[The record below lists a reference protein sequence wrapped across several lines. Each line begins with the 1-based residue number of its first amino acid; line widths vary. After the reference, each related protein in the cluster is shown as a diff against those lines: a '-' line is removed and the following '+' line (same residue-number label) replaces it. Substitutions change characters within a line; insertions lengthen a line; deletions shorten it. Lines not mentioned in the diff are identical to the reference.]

1 MGNKEDKKA
10 KKAVKAAARAQRKLE
25 RQERREDRQERRA
38 ERQERREERQERREE
53 RQQTPTPGPV
63 VAPAA
68 TPAFNIP
75 AVSSPTPAPVVRPAA
90 PEPQAAR
97 IYDPSL
103 LDKHMDKFKQSNAEV
118 TDLIRHANDSVNRTG
133 WSDKYDDDGTI
144 QWSTSSK
151 KGTPE
156 RKQERKTFKQLE
168 RETGID
174 FERARRAARE
184 SDIHIK
190 RYGNRDKYFDRKYG
204 DTEWLQNMKNNFGGN
219 PGGLHHY
226 KYRSEKND
234 YQPYSRVE
242 APKFKAKLGDGND
255 RYGKNSQQTLSH
267 EIAHALGLRDLS
279 TPEEQ
284 AQAANFSVMGYDSN
298 FKLAGG
304 KNRFGQSDLDAIMKN
319 YNM

>member
-1 MGNKEDKKA
+1 MSKKENKKA
-10 KKAVKAAARAQRKLE
+10 KKAAKAAARAQRKLE
-25 RQERREDRQERRA
+25 RQERREDRRERR
-38 ERQERREERQERREE
+38 
-53 RQQTPTPGPV
+53 
-63 VAPAA
+63 
-68 TPAFNIP
+68 
-75 AVSSPTPAPVVRPAA
+75 
-90 PEPQAAR
+90 PEPQAAK

-103 LDKHMDKFKQSNAEV
+103 LDEHMDKFKESNASV
-118 TDLIRHANDSVNRTG
+118 AALIRYADESVNRKN
-133 WSDKYDDDGTI
+133 WSDTYDDDGTI

-168 RETGID
+168 KETGID
-174 FERARRAARE
+174 FEKVRNAARE

-190 RYGNRDKYFDRKYG
+190 RYKNRDKYFDRKYS
-204 DTEWLQNMKNNFGGN
+204 DTEWLQNMKDNFGGN

-242 APKFKAKLGDGND
+242 APKFRTKLGDGD
-255 RYGKNSQQTLSH
+255 MRYGKNSQQTLSH

-284 AQAANFSVMGYDSN
+284 AEAANYSVMGYDTN
-298 FKLAGG
+298 YKLAGS
-304 KNRFGQSDLDAIMKN
+304 KNRFGRSDLDAIMKN
-319 YNM
+319 YRM

>member
-1 MGNKEDKKA
+1 MGRKESSNKKA
-10 KKAVKAAARAQRKLE
+10 KKAVRAAAKAQRKLE
-25 RQERREDRQERRA
+25 RQERRA
-38 ERQERREERQERREE
+38 ERQERRAERQERRAE
-53 RQQTPTPGPV
+53 RQERTAPEPQVVTPT
-63 VAPAA
+63 
-68 TPAFNIP
+68 
-75 AVSSPTPAPVVRPAA
+75 A
-90 PEPQAAR
+90 PEPQAVNFAVPEPQAAK

-103 LDKHMDKFKQSNAEV
+103 LGGHMEKFKQTNAEV
-118 TDLIRHANDSVNRTG
+118 ADLIRHADDSVNRTG

-156 RKQERKTFKQLE
+156 RKQERKTYKQLE

-174 FERARRAARE
+174 FDRVRRKKRE

-190 RYGNRDKYFDRKYG
+190 RYKDGDKYFDRKYS

-242 APKFKAKLGDGND
+242 APQFRAKLGEGDQ
-255 RYGKNSQQTLSH
+255 RYGKHSQQTLSH

-304 KNRFGQSDLDAIMKN
+304 KNRFGQSDLAAIMKN

>member
-1 MGNKEDKKA
+1 MGRKESSNKKT
-10 KKAVKAAARAQRKLE
+10 KKAVRAAAKAKRKLE
-25 RQERREDRQERRA
+25 RQERRADRQERRSEKQERRSERQERRA
-38 ERQERREERQERREE
+38 ERQER
-53 RQQTPTPGPV
+53 TAS
-63 VAPAA
+63 APQAA
-68 TPAFNIP
+68 TPTVP
-75 AVSSPTPAPVVRPAA
+75 A
-90 PEPQAAR
+90 PQAAR
-97 IYDPSL
+97 PTAPAPQAAKIYDPSL
-103 LDKHMDKFKQSNAEV
+103 LDKHMEKFKQKNAEV
-118 TDLIRHANDSVNRTG
+118 ADLIRHADDSVNRTG
-133 WSDKYDDDGTI
+133 WSNKYDDDGTI
-144 QWSTSSK
+144 QWSTASK

-174 FERARRAARE
+174 FERVRRKKRE

-190 RYGNRDKYFDRKYG
+190 RYRDGDKYFDKKYS
-204 DTEWLQNMKNNFGGN
+204 DTEWLQNMKDNFGGN

-242 APKFKAKLGDGND
+242 APKFRTKLGESDQ

-304 KNRFGQSDLDAIMKN
+304 KNRFGQSDLAAIMKN